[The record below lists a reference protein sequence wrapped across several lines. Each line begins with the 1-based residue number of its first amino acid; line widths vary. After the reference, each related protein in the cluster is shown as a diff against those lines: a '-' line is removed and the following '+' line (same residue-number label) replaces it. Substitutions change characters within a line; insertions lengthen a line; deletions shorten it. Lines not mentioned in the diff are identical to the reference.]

1 MHRTINDLCEKDGLK
16 YDDYFKLLSLE
27 DYSNLKHTLAR
38 VVRIASREEADKDQ
52 LTKRIQAL
60 GASPETSQMV
70 ATCLW
75 VRKDEVRTQLVKDSC
90 NIAQSKLVDFDWKL
104 KVCRTKRNHSLV
116 PRPVFYKLTCAT
128 RRPGPTY
135 HVRVERR

>member
-1 MHRTINDLCEKDGLK
+1 MHRTIDDLCEKNGLK

-27 DYSNLKHTLAR
+27 DYSNLKYTLSR
-38 VVRIASREEADKDQ
+38 VVKTASREEADKDQ

-60 GASPETSQMV
+60 GASPEISQMV

-75 VRKDEVRTQLVKDSC
+75 VRKDEIRTQLVKNSC

-104 KVCRTKRNHSLV
+104 KVENKRKNRAFL
-116 PRPVFYKLTCAT
+116 KN
-128 RRPGPTY
+128 
-135 HVRVERR
+135 